1 MPSRLHTDEILS
13 LEVEAIFRRRDTGSA
28 LKPTGRG
35 RPLYRQLN
43 ECKLA
48 ALCLSGGGIRSAA
61 FGLGVLQAL
70 ASSPETVAP
79 TEWDTISEEEVAESQ
94 QLSACAI
101 RLPVH
106 RIRWWIHRK
115 LAFSLV
121 HASGLSKHLAV
132 PGSKAVQP
140 GYGAVADQLVAFLQQ
155 LPHAENRSDVCGRV
169 ECVFDLHLQ
178 SLAQLVDYPA
188 PVLLCNHCSK
198 ACCCLARCDNGR
210 RKLASIRD
218 VCKLAWVSVASER
231 K

>member
-79 TEWDTISEEEVAESQ
+79 TEWDTISEEEVAKKASNSLLAQ
-94 QLSACAI
+94 FDYLSTVSGGGYIGSWLSAWCTRAGFPNI
-101 RLPVH
+101 WR
-106 RIRWWIHRK
+106 
-115 LAFSLV
+115 
-121 HASGLSKHLAV
+121 
-132 PGSKAVQP
+132 
-140 GYGAVADQLVAFLQQ
+140 YLVARPCSPDTEPSQINWL
-155 LPHAENRSDVCGRV
+155 RSYSNYLD
-169 ECVFDLHLQ
+169 
-178 SLAQLVDYPA
+178 
-188 PVLLCNHCSK
+188 
-198 ACCCLARCDNGR
+198 
-210 RKLASIRD
+210 RK
-218 VCKLAWVSVASER
+218 SVV
-231 K
+231 